1 MKKKALSIALGI
13 IMLLESQSAWAT
25 QIAPAAMRETYVNEE
40 HTSEDMTQIPKDIPA
55 DSYIDGE
62 EESAVDENPSGIEGE
77 NQEETIP
84 EDTEHISGEG
94 DETEIPVTPA
104 VPAPSEQIPSAEE
117 KNKSQEETAQED
129 KLSERA
135 MPQALELKITPS
147 QTINEGEVVTL
158 TGKVSGEAKGA
169 FYRYIY
175 FDGTNWNEIA
185 SMDTLKPVTW
195 RPMTTGNLLVA
206 LQVQMHG
213 QSDSNAFC
221 NLQVNPVEQRAKITG
236 FQVKKEDSSMWNATV
251 TLKGEVEN
259 PLDQVQSYEYLAY
272 DGQYWKQIS
281 ISDKL
286 TSAEFIP
293 EKSQHYLLCFQ
304 IYDRKGNVIEQRFQG
319 YMPSKPQISV
329 EGIQSSLQSNGD
341 YKLSVE
347 TKTNDRYAEY
357 RWMYYDIVKDKWGLI
372 RDWSTKSDTVWHP
385 KYGAYWIQVEGR
397 TSTGII
403 DSDIIGQM
411 VEKMYVDVSNI
422 QVSVKNVNEL
432 HLKADVKTN
441 DKQVKYRWMY
451 YDLSQQVWG
460 LIQDWSGKTEAVWK
474 NMPAGSYWIHLE
486 AQTITGESDQETV
499 GYNVEEPNF
508 KFEGIMTEEKYPGIG
523 LEAKVKSND
532 KQAEYRWTY
541 YDLQNKVWGL
551 IQDWS
556 SKKTAVW
563 YPSTSGTYWIHVQ
576 GKTESGATDEMTI
589 GYVVEGFKIQ
599 IDNIKVK
606 ATKEKERKL
615 EAVVTTEDPKT
626 EYRWTY
632 YDLENQVWG
641 LIQEWST
648 QKTAVWKPETFGT
661 YWIHLEVRTSSG
673 NSAEFTIGH
682 VVEKFYVKLGM
693 LQVYTPD
700 YSNYYIHQI
709 VDSNDP
715 NLTYT
720 YMIYDVK
727 NNQWIG
733 LPSGTST
740 YWQPQKSGDY
750 WVHAIVKGSDGKE
763 YTNTVGCTIA
773 FREFDSH
780 ARSVMRNIIFAV
792 ETGGQIYGNA
802 KYDTFCPAFNIT
814 QNEKAITIG
823 AGGWYATKAQQL
835 LKLIRTEDPDM
846 FEELDTAGIG
856 YDLDNCDWTV
866 YGSDG
871 NGQRTIERGSEK
883 AVCIQKIISS
893 DAGVKVQNQLVDE
906 DMTSYINK
914 AKALGVTDLKA
925 QMFCANIHH
934 LGGYGA
940 MKRVITDCKG
950 DGLTLSMNNLWTSMR
965 NHTSNLDG
973 NGVGAN
979 KYKTRHEKVMKWINM
994 YI

>member
-1 MKKKALSIALGI
+1 MKKKSIAIL
-13 IMLLESQSAWAT
+13 MVFVLLLEAKVSWGMQIQSDYINEKHMVEEDDSE
-25 QIAPAAMRETYVNEE
+25 QSDSEENLVNSSEE
-40 HTSEDMTQIPKDIPA
+40 CIEESDMKEEEFDIEEKVEEEEFEK
-55 DSYIDGE
+55 SGE
-62 EESAVDENPSGIEGE
+62 EQELIENFDTY
-77 NQEETIP
+77 EEI
-84 EDTEHISGEG
+84 D
-94 DETEIPVTPA
+94 
-104 VPAPSEQIPSAEE
+104 
-117 KNKSQEETAQED
+117 SQEEQFPLPEENNI
-129 KLSERA
+129 SEILGNDSQSECA

-147 QTINEGEVVTL
+147 QIIYEGEVVTL
-158 TGKVSGEAKGA
+158 TGKVSEEVKGA
-169 FYRYIY
+169 VYRYIY

-195 RPMTTGNLLVA
+195 RPITTGNLLVA
-206 LQVQMHG
+206 LQVQMYG

-221 NLQVNPVEQRAKITG
+221 NLQVNPAEQKAKITG
-236 FQVKKEDSSMWNATV
+236 FQVKKEDSSMWNGTV
-251 TLKGEVEN
+251 ALKGKVDN
-259 PLDQVQSYEYLAY
+259 PLDQIQSYEYLVY
-272 DGQYWKQIS
+272 DGQYWKQILK
-281 ISDKL
+281 SDKL
-286 TSAEFIP
+286 TVAEFIP
-293 EKSQHYLLCFQ
+293 EKSQNYLLCFQ
-304 IYDRKGNVIEQRFQG
+304 IYDKKGNVIEQRFEG
-319 YMPSKPQISV
+319 YMPTEPQISV
-329 EGIQSSLQSNGD
+329 EGIQALLQSNGD
-341 YKLSVE
+341 YKLSVK

-357 RWMYYDIVKDKWGLI
+357 RWMYYDIVKDEWGII
-372 RDWSTKSDTVWHP
+372 RDWSTKSEAVWHP
-385 KYGAYWIQVEGR
+385 RYGAYWIQVEGK
-397 TSTGII
+397 TSTGIM

-422 QVSVKNVNEL
+422 QVSVKNVDEF

-451 YDLSQQVWG
+451 YDLSKQIWG
-460 LIQDWSGKTEAVWK
+460 LIQDWSEESETVWK

-486 AQTITGESDQETV
+486 AQTITGEFDQETI
-499 GYNVEEPNF
+499 GYNVEEPNIN
-508 KFEGIMTEEKYPGIG
+508 FEGIKTEDKYPGIG
-523 LEAKVKSND
+523 LEAKVNTND
-532 KQAEYRWTY
+532 QQVKYCWMY
-541 YDLQNKVWGL
+541 YDLQNEVWGL

-563 YPSTSGTYWIHVQ
+563 YPTASGTYWIHVQ
-576 GKTESGATDEMTI
+576 GKTASGETDEITI
-589 GYVVEGFKIQ
+589 GYVVEEFKIQ
-599 IDNIKVK
+599 IDNIEVK
-606 ATKEKERKL
+606 STKEKERNLK
-615 EAVVTTEDPKT
+615 AIVTTEDPKA

-632 YDLENQVWG
+632 YDLEKQVWG

-648 QKTAVWKPETFGT
+648 KKTAVWKPERYGT
-661 YWIHLEVRTSSG
+661 YWIHLEARTTSG
-673 NSAEFTIGH
+673 CSTEFTIGH
-682 VVEKFYVKLGM
+682 VVEAFYVKLGM

-709 VDSNDP
+709 VESNDP

-720 YMIYDVK
+720 YMIYDVN
-727 NNQWIG
+727 NNQWKG
-733 LPSGTST
+733 LPDGIST

-750 WVHAIVKGSDGKE
+750 WVHAIVRGSDGKE
-763 YTNTVGCTIA
+763 YTNTVGRTIA

-780 ARSVMRNIIFAV
+780 ARGVMRNIIFAV

-802 KYDTFCPAFNIT
+802 KYNTFCPAFNIT

-835 LKLIRTEDPDM
+835 LKLIRTEDPEM
-846 FEELDTAGIG
+846 FKKIDTAGIG
-856 YDLDNCDWTV
+856 YDLDNCDWTI

-871 NGQRTIERGSEK
+871 NGHRTIERGSEK
-883 AVCIQKIISS
+883 AICIQEIISS
-893 DAGVKVQNQLVDE
+893 DAGMKVQDQLVDE

-940 MKRVITDCKG
+940 MKRVITDCKR
-950 DGLTLSMNNLWTSMR
+950 DGLTLSMNNIWSSMR

-973 NGVGAN
+973 NSVGAN